1 MEVPC
6 VTVRHIGDRWGV
18 TQKGLDW
25 FLAEFSLWQDAI
37 DYARGLAVASER
49 AIVEGEDF
57 QGRVLLRQ
65 VFSTDASGVVHVQS
79 MTLPETA
86 ERSRPGLPP
95 RHLGSIAASETHNS
109 AGRHSNRDDAGANS
123 SSRFDL

>member
-37 DYARGLAVASER
+37 DYARGLAVASEQS
-49 AIVEGEDF
+49 IVEGEDF

-79 MTLPETA
+79 MNLPEPA
-86 ERSRPGLPP
+86 ERSRAGLTPK
-95 RHLGSIAASETHNS
+95 RLGNLSASETHS
-109 AGRHSNRDDAGANS
+109 AAARQSNRDDAGASS
-123 SSRFDL
+123 SSRFDR

>member
-37 DYARGLAVASER
+37 DYARGLAVASEQ

-65 VFSTDASGVVHVQS
+65 VFSTDANGVVHVQS
-79 MTLPETA
+79 LTLPETA
-86 ERSRPGLPP
+86 QRRP
-95 RHLGSIAASETHNS
+95 RHLASIAASETHNT
-109 AGRHSNRDDAGANS
+109 AGRHSNRDDAGASS
-123 SSRFDL
+123 SSRFDR